1 MSLVS
6 LLVTVLI
13 LALIFGLVYWVL
25 AQIPLPPPFGM
36 AAQVILGIICIV
48 VLLGVLFGSINIPA
62 LRLN

>member
-25 AQIPLPPPFGM
+25 AQIPLPPRSAWRP
-36 AAQVILGIICIV
+36 
-48 VLLGVLFGSINIPA
+48 
-62 LRLN
+62 R